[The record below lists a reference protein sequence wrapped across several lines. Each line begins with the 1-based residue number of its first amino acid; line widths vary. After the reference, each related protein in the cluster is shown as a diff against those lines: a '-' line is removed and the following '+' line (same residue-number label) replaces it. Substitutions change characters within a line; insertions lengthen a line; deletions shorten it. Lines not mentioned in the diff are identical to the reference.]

1 MTPGIRPATPDDVP
15 VILRFVHALATF
27 EKAPDAVIATPELML
42 NALFGPHPAAECLI
56 AELSGEP
63 VGFAL
68 YFHNFST
75 WTARRGIWLDDLWVE
90 PAARQ
95 AGVATALL
103 KRLAQIALERG
114 CLRFEWWVLDWNERA
129 KSFYDRLGATPMD
142 EWTVRRL
149 EGEALQRL
157 ASG

>member
-1 MTPGIRPATPDDVP
+1 MPDDIP

-27 EKAPDAVIATPELML
+27 EKEPDAVIATPESMHE
-42 NALFGPHPAAECLI
+42 ALFGPHPAAECLI
-56 AELSGEP
+56 AELAGAA

-75 WTARRGIWLDDLWVE
+75 WNARRGIWLDDLWVE

-95 AGVATALL
+95 AGIASALL
-103 KRLAQIALERG
+103 KRLAQIAVERG

-129 KSFYDRLGATPMD
+129 KAFYDRLGAVPMD

-149 EGEALQRL
+149 EGEALHHL

>member
-1 MTPGIRPATPDDVP
+1 MTLIVRPATAADVP
-15 VILRFVHALATF
+15 DILRFVKALATF
-27 EKAPDAVIATPELML
+27 EKAPEAVIATPALMHE
-42 NALFGPHPAAECLI
+42 ALFGARPAAECLM
-56 AELSGEP
+56 ADMDGEP

-68 YFHNFST
+68 FFHNFST

-90 PAARQ
+90 PAARK

-103 KRLAQIALERG
+103 KALARLAVERG

-129 KSFYDRLGATPMD
+129 KDFYDRLGAVPMD

-149 EGEALQRL
+149 EGDALLSL
-157 ASG
+157 AAE